1 MNTYDV
7 GDTVRLQAVFTNSAG
22 TQVDPSSV
30 TLQYKQYRVDA
41 SSYTT
46 LVYGVNSIT
55 LAAAGSYYHDLN
67 ISSGGEWRYRWNGLG
82 ANAAAVEGTFQ
93 VRWRNVG

>member
-7 GDTVRLQAVFTNSAG
+7 GDTIRLQATFTNSAG

-30 TLQYKQYRVDA
+30 SLQYKQYRADPL
-41 SSYTT
+41 SYTT
-46 LVYGVNSIT
+46 LVYGVNSIV
-55 LAAAGSYYHDLN
+55 LAGAGSYYHDFAV
-67 ISSGGEWRYRWNGLG
+67 SSGGEWRYRWNGTG
-82 ANAAAVEGTFQ
+82 ANQAAVEGQFL